1 MDSALLLGSPEMA
14 VTLQGPQEGRLC
26 LLVVN
31 GEAESSLASWRSH
44 ELALETSQAK
54 SQKFSHLLHT
64 WRGIRD
70 A

>member
-1 MDSALLLGSPEMA
+1 MDSALLLGSPETA
-14 VTLQGPQEGRLC
+14 VTLQGPQEGRLR

-31 GEAESSLASWRSH
+31 REGDSSPAGWSSH
-44 ELALETSQAK
+44 ELALEISQAK

-64 WRGIRD
+64 WRGVRD

>member
-1 MDSALLLGSPEMA
+1 MDSALLLGNPETAM
-14 VTLQGPQEGRLC
+14 TLQGPQEGRLC

-31 GEAESSLASWRSH
+31 GEGDSSPAGCSSH

-54 SQKFSHLLHT
+54 SQKFSHLLRT

>member
-1 MDSALLLGSPEMA
+1 MGSALLLGSPETA
-14 VTLQGPQEGRLC
+14 VTLQGPQKGRLC
-26 LLVVN
+26 LLVVAG
-31 GEAESSLASWRSH
+31 GEESSAAGWSSH

-54 SQKFSHLLHT
+54 SQKFSHLIHT